1 MTLLSIRIIAAV
13 VVALT
18 VSMTR
23 ISTAMVA
30 TVVPS
35 IISCS
40 PVVLLSP
47 TFSVVMFVRV
57 MQAAPL
63 HRSVAIVRLL
73 S

>member
-1 MTLLSIRIIAAV
+1 MTLLSTRTIAAV
-13 VVALT
+13 VVVPT

-23 ISTAMVA
+23 VSTAMMA

-35 IISCS
+35 IIPCS

-47 TFSVVMFVRV
+47 TFRVVMFVRV
-57 MQAAPL
+57 MQRAPF